1 MIAEQTA
8 ITHGAALLLLI
19 IIGALAFVAMLWAWY
34 EDQAAHED
42 READRRLRES
52 IRRYGDDHEV
62 EW

>member
-19 IIGALAFVAMLWAWY
+19 IIGALAFVAMLWAWFT
-34 EDQAAHED
+34 DQAAYED
-42 READRRLRES
+42 EQAERRLRES
-52 IRRYGDDHEV
+52 LRRYGDDHEV